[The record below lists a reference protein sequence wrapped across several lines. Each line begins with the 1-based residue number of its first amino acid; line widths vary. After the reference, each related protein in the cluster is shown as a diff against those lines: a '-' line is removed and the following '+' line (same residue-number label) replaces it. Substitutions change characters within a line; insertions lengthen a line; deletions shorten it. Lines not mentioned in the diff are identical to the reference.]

1 MSEKERLDKFEKLV
15 SDVPSNFIQ
24 KLNDYKTKKIVL
36 GNDEIVYLNHA
47 ENRGG
52 YRKGSGAKPRYNE
65 PTKSISLRV
74 PESKADE
81 IKAMIKEYLE
91 QFKTS

>member
-1 MSEKERLDKFEKLV
+1 M
-15 SDVPSNFIQ
+15 
-24 KLNDYKTKKIVL
+24 KK
-36 GNDEIVYLNHA
+36 

-52 YRKGSGAKPRYNE
+52 SRKGSGAKPRYSE

-74 PESKADE
+74 PESKVE
-81 IKAMIKEYLE
+81 EVKAIVKEYLK